1 MWSEK
6 SSGWRTEP
14 WGMAAFT
21 KQMEEDGPT
30 KGPEEEPSK
39 GLGEP
44 DDVGPW
50 KPWEGRSD

>member
-14 WGMAAFT
+14 CGMAAFAE
-21 KQMEEDGPT
+21 QMEEDEPM
-30 KGPEEEPSK
+30 KGPEEELSK

-44 DDVGPW
+44 ENVGSRP
-50 KPWEGRSD
+50 PQEGRSD

>member
-21 KQMEEDGPT
+21 EQMEEDGPT

-39 GLGEP
+39 GLGDP